1 MTFSFG
7 TKSSEKLSQVHPD
20 LQRVFNEAIKDSP
33 LDFSITEGLRTR
45 ERQKAL
51 FDAGKSQT
59 MNSRHLTGK
68 AVDIA
73 VIRDGEVTW
82 DSKYYIPVLD
92 HIKAV
97 AKKLGIDIACGGDWQ
112 SFKDYV
118 HVELHR
124 SVYP

>member
-7 TKSSEKLSQVHPD
+7 TKSAERLAQVHPD
-20 LQRVFNEAIKDSP
+20 LQKVFNQAITDSP
-33 LDFSITEGLRTR
+33 LDFSITEGLRTK

-73 VIRDGEVTW
+73 VIRDGEITW
-82 DSKYYIPVLD
+82 DIRYYRIVTD
-92 HIKAV
+92 HIKKV
-97 AKKLGIDIACGGDWQ
+97 AKELDIPIVCGIDWV
-112 SFKDYV
+112 SFVDGP
-118 HVELHR
+118 HIELHR
-124 SVYP
+124 AKYI